1 MKKVWKG
8 MPLLLAAV
16 LIGCCVPSVHVLA
29 GTSNVVIDQSSFE
42 KELNNAVWSNPEND
56 VIAKN
61 GELVFPAESTKYTRL
76 ITQNTAEKSDASKN
90 LVEVEMTQI
99 ISSMPTSGEFILAF
113 GLDSIESLSGEAG
126 QVEIAFTKAENM
138 TVSIREFETAG
149 EEVALVK
156 NNTTNITEGKP
167 AKVSVQ
173 IQNDQQITVNVNGST
188 VASAKASF
196 LPEGS
201 VGFFQTGSCEVTIS
215 GLRICSYRYDRPEN
229 ADFLETFEG
238 DAYNRNLLFSK
249 AGSSNYTPS
258 TMSVEKYKDDDVMYY
273 ENSGPAQISTRYKYS
288 NFEMTFDV
296 PYLLR
301 KDVENEDGKTTHAK
315 SMWFGVSIGDDMIE
329 CGISDY
335 AYSADVIYF
344 DQDSTVKS
352 FAKNNE
358 VVAQSEKY
366 PFFAEDEER
375 GFSVKVSVVDAH
387 VTVGIKWLDENEF
400 TTIGEYDTP
409 DLQTPLGYLH
419 IWACGP
425 ANMAIDNIKV
435 TNLDKNPNLVEVGYE
450 TSKFEIPADY
460 DYTPDLEMVY
470 RPTTEKSN
478 KFQWYYLLVGAGVVS
493 VLAMAVT
500 AGVLKI
506 KGKKQERRRETDDE
520 Q

>member
-1 MKKVWKG
+1 MKKTWKG
-8 MPLLLAAV
+8 ISLLLAVV
-16 LIGCCVPSVHVLA
+16 LTVGCFPPDTAFA
-29 GTSNVVIDQSSFE
+29 GTSNVVIDRSSFE

-56 VIAKN
+56 VTVKN
-61 GELVFPAESTKYTRL
+61 GKLQFPKGSTKYTRL
-76 ITQNTAEKSDASKN
+76 ITQNTAEKSDANDN
-90 LVEVEMTQI
+90 LVEVDMTQTI
-99 ISSMPTSGEFILAF
+99 ASMPNGGEFILAF
-113 GLDSIESLSGEAG
+113 GLGSIESLSGDAG
-126 QVEIAFTKAENM
+126 QVEVAFIKSENM
-138 TVSIREFETAG
+138 KVEVRSYETAG
-149 EEVALVK
+149 EAVKVAAGVATGMSMGKAVK
-156 NNTTNITEGKP
+156 IAVVIG
-167 AKVSVQ
+167 
-173 IQNDQQITVNVNGST
+173 NDKLINVKVNGTT
-188 VASAKASF
+188 VASGTCGF

-201 VGFFQTGSCEVTIS
+201 VGFFQTGKCNVSIS
-215 GLRICSYRYDRPEN
+215 ELRICSYKYDRPEN
-229 ADFLETFEG
+229 ADFKETFDG

-258 TMSVEKYKDDDVMYY
+258 TMSVEKYKGNDVMYY
-273 ENSGPAQISTRYKYS
+273 ENSGPAQIGTRYKYS

-301 KDVENEDGKTTHAK
+301 KDVENKAGKVTHAK
-315 SMWFGVSIGDDMIE
+315 SMWFGVSIGDDTIE

-352 FAKNNE
+352 FAKNHE

-387 VTVGIKWLDENEF
+387 VTVGIKWLNEKKF

-425 ANMAIDNIKV
+425 ANMVIDNIKV

-450 TSKFEIPADY
+450 TSKFEVPADY

-478 KFQWYYLLVGAGVVS
+478 RFQWYYLLVGAGVVAL
-493 VLAMAVT
+493 LAMAVT

-506 KGKKQERRRETDDE
+506 KGKKQERRRKKDDE